1 MKKFL
6 IFLSILCCITGC
18 GKYTEKDA
26 IKDLENKVESSKGYH
41 ITGSL
46 KIWRGESV
54 YTYDVESSYKI
65 GDYFKVSLVNKTNN
79 HEQIILK
86 NDEGIFVLTPSLNK
100 SFKFQSE
107 WPFNSS
113 QVYLLQP
120 LLTDISN
127 DSKRT
132 FKENKSGYVFTTK
145 VSYSNDRSLTKQ
157 KIYFDKKMNLTK
169 VEVMDDNNNVQIKF
183 VVNDIDFKAKF
194 GDEFFDTDSIL
205 DIEEESENDE
215 DSKIEEKNESKNTNT
230 ETTAKIDDA
239 LYPMYVPSETYLS
252 SQDKV
257 STDSGERLILTFAGE
272 NPFVLIQETS
282 NSLETSKFVYGDP
295 YMILDTVG
303 AITDYSVSWS
313 SNGIDYCVVSDN
325 LDIDQL
331 ISVAESVN
339 SVAVNK

>member
-1 MKKFL
+1 MKKIL

-26 IKDLENKVESSKGYH
+26 IKDLEDKIESSKGYY

-54 YTYDVESSYKI
+54 YTYDVESSYKV
-65 GDYFKVSLVNKTNN
+65 GDYFKVSLMNKTNN

-107 WPFNSS
+107 WPYNSS

-120 LLTDISN
+120 LLTDIEN
-127 DSKRT
+127 DSKKT
-132 FKENKSGYVFTTK
+132 FKETKNGYVFTTE
-145 VSYSNDRSLTKQ
+145 VSYSNDKSLTKQ

-169 VEVMDDNNNVQIKF
+169 VEVMDDNDNVQIKF
-183 VVNDIDFKAKF
+183 VVTNIDFKAKF
-194 GDEFFDTDSIL
+194 GEEYFDTDSIL
-205 DIEEESENDE
+205 DIEEDSQKDYNSET
-215 DSKIEEKNESKNTNT
+215 EEKNESESTNT
-230 ETTAKIDDA
+230 ETTAKINDA
-239 LYPMYVPSETYLS
+239 LYPMYIPSETYLS
-252 SQDKV
+252 AQDKV
-257 STDSGERLILTFAGE
+257 STDNGERLILTFAGE
-272 NPFVLIQETS
+272 SPFVLIQETS
-282 NSLETSKFVYGDP
+282 NVEKNSEFVYGDP

-313 SNGIDYCVVSDN
+313 SNGIDYCVVSDTM
-325 LDIDQL
+325 DIDQL